1 MSIRT
6 RLGKLEKVS
15 LSGEADWCP
24 VFETDA
30 CGSLIAGEFP
40 QVGLPRMVREKGETS
55 EDFRNRVYRETS
67 RATSDRSE
75 GVHRRLT
82 METLE
87 GCLKTLARE
96 LAEQIPMLLDQLKE
110 SEELQFQRKLST
122 LRS

>member
-15 LSGEADWCP
+15 FSDEADWCP
-24 VFETDA
+24 VFEKDA
-30 CGSLIAGEFP
+30 SGTIAAGAFP
-40 QVGLPRMVREKGETS
+40 EVGLPRLERKEGETS

-67 RATSDRSE
+67 RATTSCSK

-87 GCLKTLARE
+87 GCLKALARE
-96 LAEQIPMLLDQLKE
+96 LAEQNPMLLDQLKE
-110 SEELQFQRKLST
+110 SEELQFPSKLST
-122 LRS
+122 RRS